1 MRKRVVAIAGAV
13 LVGVAAFAIG
23 AKPIYAPKN
32 TVLPAITG
40 VAEVGEQ
47 ISCSNGTWTRS
58 PTGYSLRFEHVDDS
72 SLLST
77 TTPYSI
83 QSSDVGES
91 IQCRVS
97 ATKGTTTGTAVSA
110 AVGPVPSEGGG
121 GPEEANVW
129 LMNGTGACT
138 RQATPVTFAA
148 STSPDARC
156 GTMQAAYD
164 ASTTGDT
171 ILVVDDG
178 GAYAADAILRSSE
191 SQAGP
196 MRYFREADGE
206 DWVVNGGWIWGVD
219 NGSSSGNP
227 PSYVTYDGVTVNG
240 SISCIWGSGLTTD
253 ITIKNAWIYDRTNA
267 GDLISCGDSTNFTV
281 EDTIIGPAC
290 CRGVGIGQGKS
301 NSGSPGNNNH
311 LYQDLTIYGLWDT
324 CAGTG
329 SADDWPTEYG
339 SCTGTGFG
347 DGLDVRHIDGI
358 QLVDCDNCTVDRVTI
373 YRLLGASSQGLFVHS
388 NNGGTFQNF
397 TVKNTMISGTRQGGM
412 IIDGEGG
419 TVSGTLT
426 VAYNSMTGSGSQFTL
441 GYQTVVAGTS
451 VIVVGN
457 IGGDMAAQ
465 DAAFNYTCTITA
477 SNNST
482 VTPTIW
488 ANLNG
493 GRTCY
498 SDENGTASFVNAS
511 PPFNL
516 HLNSASNGINE
527 GETTYCG
534 AGKVVAVDIDGTA
547 RPLGAA
553 CDRGADEKE

>member
-1 MRKRVVAIAGAV
+1 MRKRIVAIAGAV
-13 LVGVAAFAIG
+13 LVGVSAFTIG

-47 ISCSNGTWTRS
+47 ISCSNGTWTRN
-58 PTGYSLRFEHVDDS
+58 PTGYSLRFEHADNAA
-72 SLLST
+72 LLST

-91 IQCRVS
+91 IQCKVS
-97 ATKGTTTGTAVSA
+97 ATKGTTTGTATSA
-110 AVGPVPSEGGG
+110 AVGPIPSEGGG

-178 GAYAADAILRSSE
+178 GDFAADAILRSSE

-196 MRYFREADGE
+196 MRYFREAEGE
-206 DWVVNGGWIWGVD
+206 NWVTGGWIWGTD

-227 PSYVTYDGVTVNG
+227 PSYVTYDGVTIDG
-240 SISCIWGSGLTTD
+240 SINCIWGAGLTTD
-253 ITIKNAWIYDRTNA
+253 ITIKNAWIYDRSWA

-290 CRGVGIGQGKS
+290 CRGVGIGMGKS
-301 NSGSPGNNNH
+301 NVGSPGNNNH
-311 LYQDLTIYGLWDT
+311 IYRDNTIYGLWDT
-324 CAGTG
+324 CTTFPA
-329 SADDWPTEYG
+329 EYG

-358 QLVDCDNCTVDRVTI
+358 QLIDCDNCTIERNRL
-373 YRLLGASSQGLFVHS
+373 YRMLGASSQGIFIHAN
-388 NNGGTFQNF
+388 NNGAFANPR
-397 TVKNTMISGTRQGGM
+397 VVNNMVAGTRQGGI
-412 IIDGEGG
+412 IIDGGGG
-419 TVSGTLT
+419 TVSGTIT
-426 VAYNSMTGSGSQFTL
+426 VAHNSMTGSGSHFVL
-441 GYQTVVAGTS
+441 GYATVVAGTT
-451 VIVVGN
+451 VKVVGN
-457 IGGDMAAQ
+457 IGDLSAT
-465 DAAFNYTCTITA
+465 DATDNTTCVVTA
-477 SNNST
+477 SNGSTITPTWNNSNSARTCHSDTNQSATFVSSTNPYDLSLQAGSQGIDDAEVASFCGPGLT
-482 VTPTIW
+482 VTDD
-488 ANLNG
+488 L
-493 GRTCY
+493 
-498 SDENGTASFVNAS
+498 F
-511 PPFNL
+511 
-516 HLNSASNGINE
+516 
-527 GETTYCG
+527 
-534 AGKVVAVDIDGTA
+534 GTA
-547 RPLGAA
+547 RFLGVR
-553 CDRGADEKE
+553 CDDGAHEKG